1 MPFTPLEDIPSKEM
15 IPGFVAKMIHM
26 KGMTFAYWTIKAGAK
41 LPEHHHPHE
50 QLSYLTEGTFEFTLE
65 GKTEIVTPG
74 KLVVIPSNAVHSGR
88 AITDCIIV
96 DIFQPVREDYK

>member
-1 MPFTPLEDIPSKEM
+1 MPFTQLEDIPSKEM

-26 KGMTFAYWTIKAGAK
+26 EGMTFSHWTIKAGAK
-41 LPEHHHPHE
+41 LPEHQHTHE

-65 GKTEIVTPG
+65 GKTELITPG
-74 KLVVIPSNAVHSGR
+74 KLVVIPSNAVHSGN
-88 AITDCIIV
+88 AITDCTIV